1 MRNKTD
7 LNICLIFILFFMLIF
22 HFQNTRKVD
31 YYEKELIRVSANYEE
46 LQQDYHTQMLLN
58 FDLQQKLEKTLAE

>member
-31 YYEKELIRVSANYEE
+31 YYEKELIRVTANYEE
-46 LQQDYHTQMLLN
+46 LQKSYHSQMMQN

>member
-1 MRNKTD
+1 MRHKTD

-31 YYEKELIRVSANYEE
+31 YYEKELIRVTTNYEE
-46 LQQDYHTQMLLN
+46 LQQDYHSQMLLN
-58 FDLQQKLEKTLAE
+58 FDLQRKLEKTLAE

>member
-1 MRNKTD
+1 MKNKTD

-46 LQQDYHTQMLLN
+46 LQQDYHSQMTLN
-58 FDLQQKLEKTLAE
+58 FDLQRKLEKALAE

>member
-1 MRNKTD
+1 MKNKTD

-31 YYEKELIRVSANYEE
+31 YYEKELIRVTANYEE
-46 LQQDYHTQMLLN
+46 LQKNYHSQMIQN
-58 FDLQQKLEKTLAE
+58 FDLQRKLEKTLAE